1 MIASMASIV
10 LADLTFEATRSL
22 GAITVVV
29 LAGLV
34 AVVLDYTVG
43 LRSRHHGVAMRMGLL
58 LLRVS
63 AIGCLVLALLR
74 PVWTSETAV
83 TAQPVI
89 AVVVDDSASMS
100 MPARMAAEPSAVSR
114 YDKAVDI
121 LRRELLPVALINHDV
136 HLFDVQGRW
145 MTVDDLPSDAQG
157 PNSALTQALL
167 STQRDLSD
175 KQVAAIVLLSD
186 GAERTD
192 QQVSGTLAQLRVPV
206 FPVDLAAATSV
217 ARVGAPDLS
226 IDAVTTNERAI
237 VGNTVDVVVDI
248 NLTGRSETSGT
259 VVQILD
265 GDRVVASRLVQWQ
278 PTDASARST
287 LSFVPRR
294 PGRFAYRVQA
304 ASLDDE
310 AHLANN
316 RRTFALD
323 VRAQALTVLYVDGVL
338 RWEGKFIRQALAADP
353 DISVVSSV
361 RTAPADRARGSQGLL
376 LGEHLANIDVV
387 ILGDMEATFFS
398 GPELEALATWVTDSG
413 GGLVV
418 TGGYS
423 SFGPKGLGR
432 TGLARIL
439 PIQFSG
445 EANPQSEQPFGL
457 KLTPLGRSSPI
468 FRISGDEV
476 RDSAFYQSLPPL
488 AGCSRIDGIKP
499 GAQVLAVN
507 PKLSGAGSGQDMPVM
522 IVQQVGA
529 GRAMVFTVDTTWKW
543 RLAMKG
549 FAGDASFYET
559 FWGQLVRWMDGG
571 KEKTPDY
578 QLAAT
583 TDRTSYVVGDTIELK
598 ASASLA
604 HDDPG
609 QGAKAKWRFEATAFD
624 ETGTGIDITLSRQG
638 EQAHHGSVV
647 AAAPGR
653 LDLFVRAERTDT
665 AAAGRRSRT
674 PAVMTRIATVQVDRP
689 DMETLDARSDPQWLA
704 KAAQLSGGRI
714 LQPDEIGPWVRQ
726 LPATPIQSTKVHAA
740 NLWRHPLLAT
750 AFFVLICLEWILRR
764 RSRLA

>member
-43 LRSRHHGVAMRMGLL
+43 LRSRHHGLAMRMGLL
-58 LLRVS
+58 LLRLS

-74 PVWTSETAV
+74 PVWMSETGV
-83 TAQPVI
+83 TALPII

-100 MPARMAAEPSAVSR
+100 MPAQTGETFSAVSR

-121 LRRELLPVALINHDV
+121 LRRELLPAARGSHEV

-145 MTVDDLPSDAQG
+145 MTADDLPTYAEG
-157 PNSALTQALL
+157 RNSALTQALL

-175 KQVAAIVLLSD
+175 KRVAAIVLLSD

-206 FPVDLAAATSV
+206 FPVNLVAATSAV
-217 ARVGAPDLS
+217 RVGSPDLS
-226 IDAVTTNERAI
+226 VDAVTTNERAI
-237 VGNTVDVVVDI
+237 VGNTVDVVVDMD
-248 NLTGRSETSGT
+248 LTGRSEASGT
-259 VVQILD
+259 TVQILD
-265 GDRVVASRLVQWQ
+265 GEQVVASRLVQWQ
-278 PTDASARST
+278 PTDSSARST

-304 ASLDDE
+304 ASIDGE
-310 AHLANN
+310 VHLANN

-361 RTAPADRARGSQGLL
+361 RTAPANRARGSQGLL

-398 GPELEALATWVTDSG
+398 GPELEALAAWVTDSG

-418 TGGYS
+418 TGGYN

-432 TGLARIL
+432 TALVRIL
-439 PIQFSG
+439 PIRFSG

-457 KLTPLGRSSPI
+457 KLTSLGRSSPI
-468 FRISGDEV
+468 FRISGDKV

-507 PKLSGAGSGQDMPVM
+507 PKLTGPGGGDGLPVM

-543 RLAMKG
+543 SLAMKG

-559 FWGQLVRWMDGG
+559 LWGQLVRWMDGG
-571 KEKTPDY
+571 EKKTPDY

-583 TDRTSYVVGDTIELK
+583 TDRTSYVAGDTIELK

-604 HDDPG
+604 QGESG
-609 QGAKAKWRFEATAFD
+609 QGVKAQWRFEATAFD
-624 ETGTGIDITLSRQG
+624 ETGAAIDIALSRQA
-638 EQAHHGSVV
+638 EQVYRGSVV
-647 AAAPGR
+647 AATPGR
-653 LDLFVRAERTDT
+653 LDLFVRAERTD
-665 AAAGRRSRT
+665 ADAGDRRSRT
-674 PAVMTRIATVQVDRP
+674 PAVMTRIATVQVERP
-689 DMETLDARSDPQWLA
+689 DMETLDARPDPQWLA
-704 KAAQLSGGRI
+704 KAAQLSGGHV
-714 LQPDEIGPWVRQ
+714 LQPGRISSWVRQ
-726 LPATPIQSTKVHAA
+726 LPATPTQLTRVHAA

>member
-1 MIASMASIV
+1 MISAIASIV
-10 LADLTFEATRSL
+10 LGDLTFEATRSL
-22 GAITVVV
+22 GAIAVVV

-58 LLRVS
+58 LLRLS

-74 PVWTSETAV
+74 PVWISETAV

-100 MPARMAAEPSAVSR
+100 MPAQTGATSLAVSR

-121 LRRELLPVALINHDV
+121 LRRELLPAARSSHDV

-145 MTVDDLPSDAQG
+145 MTAADLPTRAEG
-157 PNSALTQALL
+157 RNSALTQALL

-217 ARVGAPDLS
+217 ARAGPPDLS
-226 IDAVTTNERAI
+226 VDAVTTNERAI
-237 VGNTVDVVVDI
+237 VGNTVDVVVDM
-248 NLTGRSETSGT
+248 NLTGRSEASDT

-265 GDRVVASRLVQWQ
+265 GDQIVVSRLVQWQ
-278 PTDASARST
+278 PTDSSVRST

-294 PGRFAYRVQA
+294 PGRLTYRVQA
-304 ASLDDE
+304 ASFDGE
-310 AHLANN
+310 VYLANN
-316 RRTFALD
+316 RRNFALD

-398 GPELEALATWVTDSG
+398 GPELEALTAWVTDSG

-418 TGGYS
+418 TGGYN

-432 TGLARIL
+432 TGLAGIL

-468 FRISGDEV
+468 FRISGDTV

-499 GAQVLAVN
+499 GAQILAVN
-507 PKLSGAGSGQDMPVM
+507 PKLAGPDGGQDMPVM
-522 IVQQVGA
+522 IAQQVGA

-543 RLAMKG
+543 HLAMKG

-571 KEKTPDY
+571 EKKVPDY
-578 QLAAT
+578 QLTTT
-583 TDRTSYVVGDTIELK
+583 TDRTSYVVGDVIELK
-598 ASASLA
+598 ASASSA
-604 HDDPG
+604 QGESG
-609 QGAKAKWRFEATAFD
+609 QGAKAQWRFEAMAFA
-624 ETGTGIDITLSRQG
+624 ETGDGIDISLSGQS
-638 EQAHHGSVV
+638 EQVYRGSVV
-647 AAAPGR
+647 AATPGR

-665 AAAGRRSRT
+665 AAGGRRAQT
-674 PAVMTRIATVQVDRP
+674 PAVMTRIATVQVERP
-689 DMETLDARSDPQWLA
+689 DMETLDARPDPQWLA
-704 KAAQLSGGRI
+704 NAAQLSGGRI
-714 LQPDEIGPWVRQ
+714 LQPAQIGPWLRQ
-726 LPATPIQSTKVHAA
+726 LLATPTRSTKVHAA

-750 AFFVLICLEWILRR
+750 AFFVLICFEWILRR